1 MDSACETE
9 AEADAASTSGETITP
24 RKILRRSASWSAFS
38 SPTSTPT
45 KNQQLGPK
53 TKPKPDPLRP
63 PRRPG
68 RLALPLRPS
77 LAGWPRQASDDSTST
92 PAGSLADPHSADLS
106 RVTDHVY
113 LGSDTAARDRA
124 ALRRH
129 GITHILNCV
138 GSACPDYFRG
148 DGELVYKT
156 LWLHD
161 SPGEDLASILYDAFD
176 FLESAVVA
184 SPPNGGRVLVHCVR
198 GASRSAAVVVAYLM
212 WRHALPFDAAL
223 RKVRAARPVADPNLG
238 FAAQLLRRQ
247 HRAVGLPASPGSI
260 RRVLRIAPHSPYA
273 PLDLVPKSVLPA
285 GEPRSY
291 LDSRGAFLIHVPDA
305 IYIWIGAKCESTMA
319 AAASKVARQIGRY
332 ERVLALVVTVNE
344 GSELDAFWAAVS
356 DDLVIPDPSE
366 VGKRR
371 IDNYDLDFEIFQHAL
386 KSNSSEEP
394 LESNTPSS
402 SSSSADST
410 FSPASS
416 SSSDW
421 YYSPSTPDRS
431 AFCQTPRVAL
441 STIKEQKS
449 DWIFPSSTKIGTS
462 KSKAGSL
469 AERRGGVAP
478 LLNFSEQDEAEHEHI
493 MMDWCPS
500 PPFIPDLDD
509 EQLGV
514 DLEKQFSLDHSDESD
529 KAEMEEPERG
539 EQKKLNLIQPALYR
553 WPELDQIEDI
563 HHDVLDSKSI
573 FLMVAPDSR
582 IGTRKSNRRILY
594 IWLGTN
600 AKLVDKEEEEIDYW
614 AKSIGKKFVDQMGL
628 PGNTLFEVLI

>member
-1 MDSACETE
+1 MDFSSETE
-9 AEADAASTSGETITP
+9 AEADATSTSDETITP
-24 RKILRRSASWSAFS
+24 RKILWRSASWSASS

-45 KNQQLGPK
+45 HNQQLRLKP
-53 TKPKPDPLRP
+53 KPKPDPLRP

-68 RLALPLRPS
+68 KLALPLRPS

-92 PAGSLADPHSADLS
+92 PVGSLADPHSVDLS

-113 LGSDTAARDRA
+113 LGSDSAARDRV

-184 SPPNGGRVLVHCVR
+184 SPPNGGRVLVHCVK

-247 HRAVGLPASPGSI
+247 HRALGLPASPGSI
-260 RRVLRIAPHSPYA
+260 RRVLRVAPHSPYA
-273 PLDLVPKSVLPA
+273 PLNLVPKSVLPA
-285 GEPRSY
+285 GEPKTY

-305 IYIWIGAKCESTMA
+305 IYIWIGAKCEPSMA
-319 AAASKVARQIGRY
+319 SAASKVARQIGRY
-332 ERVLALVVTVNE
+332 ERVLAPVVTVNE
-344 GSELDAFWAAVS
+344 GSESDFFWAAVS
-356 DDLVIPDPSE
+356 DDLVIPDPLE

-371 IDNYDLDFEIFQHAL
+371 VDIYDLDFEIFQHAL
-386 KSNSSEEP
+386 KNTTEET

-421 YYSPSTPDRS
+421 YCSPSTPDRPVL
-431 AFCQTPRVAL
+431 CQTPRVVL
-441 STIKEQKS
+441 STIKEKKS
-449 DWIFPSSTKIGTS
+449 DWDFPSSTKIGIS
-462 KSKAGSL
+462 KSKPGSL
-469 AERRGGVAP
+469 AERRGGITP
-478 LLNFSEQDEAEHEHI
+478 LLNFSEEAEAEHEQI

-500 PPFIPDLDD
+500 PPFIPDLDE
-509 EQLGV
+509 EQPGV
-514 DLEKQFSLDHSDESD
+514 HVEKQFSLDPSDDSD
-529 KAEMEEPERG
+529 KAEVEEPGGG
-539 EQKKLNLIQPALYR
+539 EQKKLDLIQPALYR

-563 HHDVLDSKSI
+563 HHDVLDSNSI

-582 IGTRKSNRRILY
+582 NRTRKSKRRVLY
-594 IWLGTN
+594 LWLGAN
-600 AKLVDKEEEEIDYW
+600 AKLVGNYEEERDHWTRSLE
-614 AKSIGKKFVDQMGL
+614 KKIVDQMGL